1 MQINSSSYIT
11 SIYQMDNTIND
22 KSPNASP
29 LSRSETTT
37 DTVTISD
44 AGLSAERKLQQMA
57 NKYDPTNMSYSEL
70 TRMSSELQVNG
81 LITSQEGLTMRAPPS
96 RNFDPDEKYDT
107 VALARKSVAFDQSL
121 SAAQSKGA
129 ALRANVLD
137 ILETLQKR

>member
-57 NKYDPTNMSYSEL
+57 HKYDPTNMSYSEL
-70 TRMSSELQVNG
+70 TRMSSELQLNG
-81 LITSQEGLTMRAPPS
+81 LITSQEGLAMRAPPS
-96 RNFDPDEKYDT
+96 RDFDPDEKYDT

-121 SAAQSKGA
+121 SAAQSKDA
-129 ALRANVLD
+129 TLRTSVLD
-137 ILETLQKR
+137 ILETLQGR

>member
-1 MQINSSSYIT
+1 
-11 SIYQMDNTIND
+11 MDNTIND

-57 NKYDPTNMSYSEL
+57 HKYDPTNMSYSEL
-70 TRMSSELQVNG
+70 TRMSSELQLNG
-81 LITSQEGLTMRAPPS
+81 LITSQEGLAMRAPPS
-96 RNFDPDEKYDT
+96 RDFDPDEKYDT

-121 SAAQSKGA
+121 SAAQSKDA
-129 ALRANVLD
+129 TLRTSVLD
-137 ILETLQKR
+137 ILETLQGR

>member
-1 MQINSSSYIT
+1 
-11 SIYQMDNTIND
+11 MDNTIND

-57 NKYDPTNMSYSEL
+57 HKYDPTNMSYSEL
-70 TRMSSELQVNG
+70 TRMSSELQ
-81 LITSQEGLTMRAPPS
+81 LITSQEGLAMRAPPS
-96 RNFDPDEKYDT
+96 RDFDPDEKYDT

-121 SAAQSKGA
+121 SAAQSKDA
-129 ALRANVLD
+129 TLRTSVLD
-137 ILETLQKR
+137 ILETLQGR

>member
-1 MQINSSSYIT
+1 
-11 SIYQMDNTIND
+11 MDNTIND

-70 TRMSSELQVNG
+70 TRMSSELQLNG
-81 LITSQEGLTMRAPPS
+81 LITSQEGLAMRAPPS
-96 RNFDPDEKYDT
+96 RDFDPDEKYDT

-121 SAAQSKGA
+121 SAAQSKDA
-129 ALRANVLD
+129 TLRTSVLD
-137 ILETLQKR
+137 ILETLQGR

>member
-70 TRMSSELQVNG
+70 TRMSSELQLNG
-81 LITSQEGLTMRAPPS
+81 LITSQEGLAMRAPPS
-96 RNFDPDEKYDT
+96 RDFDPDEKYDT
-107 VALARKSVAFDQSL
+107 VALARKSAAFDQSL
-121 SAAQSKGA
+121 SAAQSKDA
-129 ALRANVLD
+129 TLRTSVLD
-137 ILETLQKR
+137 ILETLQGR